1 MNRAI
6 FATLVLVL
14 GTISSAWAARTIEQ
28 VEDAYELVLGEVS
41 LPQRVTGTVSFRTCP
56 TCTRT
61 ALRVTNETTYVVNG
75 AALEGDVRTSLEQR
89 GKPLGAHDMLIA
101 AHALSLSLILV
112 TDNEREFKQVKSL
125 AIENWRRE

>member
-1 MNRAI
+1 MMNRAI

-14 GTISSAWAARTIEQ
+14 GTVSSAWAARTIEQ

-75 AALEGDVRTSLEQR
+75 AALEFADFLE
-89 GKPLGAHDMLIA
+89 A
-101 AHALSLSLILV
+101 AEAIRQINGG
-112 TDNEREFKQVKSL
+112 NENTAVYVFVDIKSRQVNRL
-125 AIENWRRE
+125 EVDHFNG